1 VLDTVKTR
9 QATNPPVHA
18 RDLEDVVLK
27 DDTGQDVRLG
37 DLWQDR
43 PAALIFLRHY
53 G

>member
-1 VLDTVKTR
+1 VLDAAREPQTTH
-9 QATNPPVHA
+9 PPVHA
-18 RDLEDVVLK
+18 RELEDVVLK
-27 DDTGQDVRLG
+27 DDEGRDVRLG